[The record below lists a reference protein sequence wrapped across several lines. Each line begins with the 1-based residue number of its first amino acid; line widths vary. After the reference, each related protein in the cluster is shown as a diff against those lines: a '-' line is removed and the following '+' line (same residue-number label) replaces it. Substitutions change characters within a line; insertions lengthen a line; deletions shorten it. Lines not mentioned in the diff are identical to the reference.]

1 MYTVIGDLKSRAF
14 RVVWMLEELG
24 APYTLQA
31 AAPGSEAARAVNPS
45 GKVPV
50 LMADDAALTDSTAIL
65 TYLADRHG
73 ALTHPAG
80 TLERARQDAM
90 TFRILDEIETPLW
103 TAAKH
108 SFVLPEARRVPAVK
122 ESLKWEYARALARL
136 MDDLSG
142 DYLAGG
148 APTVPDLLL
157 AHCGGWAKAAGFPAD
172 EPRFAEYLR
181 RMRAR
186 PAFRAVAG
194 QLRGG

>member
-1 MYTVIGDLKSRAF
+1 MYTVIGDLKTRAF

-24 APYTLQA
+24 QPYTHRP

-50 LMADDAALTDSTAIL
+50 LRVDEAALTDSTAIL

-80 TLERARQDAM
+80 TRERARQDAM

-108 SFVLPEARRVPAVK
+108 SFVLPEDKRVPAVK
-122 ESLKWEYARALARL
+122 DSLKWEYAKALARL
-136 MDDLSG
+136 MDDLPG
-142 DYLAGG
+142 AHLAGP

-186 PAFRAVAG
+186 PAFRAVAER
-194 QLRGG
+194 LKAA

>member
-24 APYTLQA
+24 APYTHRA

-50 LMADDAALTDSTAIL
+50 LMAQDAALTDSTAIL

-73 ALTHPAG
+73 QLTHPAG

-108 SFVLPEARRVPAVK
+108 SFVLPEAQRVPAVK
-122 ESLKWEYARALARL
+122 DSLKWEYARALARL
-136 MDDLSG
+136 MDDLTG

-148 APTVPDLLL
+148 AATVPDLLL

-172 EPRFAEYLR
+172 EPRFAAYLK

-194 QLRGG
+194 QLQPG